1 MKSNEHI
8 PVLLKEAIDGL
19 NIDPSGIYV
28 GMTLGRGGHSSEI
41 LKRLND
47 KGLLICFDQDQEA
60 IDYSSR
66 FLGRFGK
73 HFLVIKDNFR
83 NLKFHLNKFNISK
96 VNGVLFDLGVSSP
109 QFDEDYRG
117 FSYNKD
123 SELDMRMNQENKLT
137 AKDIVN
143 NYSESELVRVF
154 KEYGEERYSYSIA
167 RNIVKYRS
175 EKPINSTFELVDII
189 KKSKP
194 KKELSTIGHPAKQ
207 VFQALRIEVNDELEA
222 LKEALTQALDSI
234 LIGGRVV
241 VITFQSLE
249 DKIVKRMFRERSF
262 IEGDRINDYIDPS
275 LIKTPDYK
283 EINRKVIIPSEEE
296 MRANKRSKS
305 AKLRIIEKVK

>member
-28 GMTLGRGGHSSEI
+28 DMTLGRGGHSSEI

-66 FLGRFGK
+66 FLEKFGK
-73 HFLVIKDNFR
+73 RFLVIKDNFR
-83 NLKFHLNKFNISK
+83 NLRFHLNKLNISK

-123 SELDMRMNQENKLT
+123 SELDMRMNQESKLT

-167 RNIVKYRS
+167 KNIVKYRS

-234 LIGGRVV
+234 SIGGRVV

>member
-28 GMTLGRGGHSSEI
+28 DMTLGRGGHSSEI

-66 FLGRFGK
+66 FLEKFGK